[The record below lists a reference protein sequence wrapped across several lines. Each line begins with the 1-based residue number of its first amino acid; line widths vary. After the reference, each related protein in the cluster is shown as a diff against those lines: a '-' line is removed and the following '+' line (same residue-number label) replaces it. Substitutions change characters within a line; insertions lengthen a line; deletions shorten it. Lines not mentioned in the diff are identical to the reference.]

1 MTYLKAL
8 REDAPLLDA
17 YLRYF
22 EVARTPFT
30 IPGHKQRASK
40 LDLGLGAVVDGDTPL
55 YGGLDEIKLTNQTL
69 KSAESL
75 AAKLWGGDYARFSTG
90 GSTHVNQAVILA
102 LGKLGGKIAVARTAH
117 RSVLSAL
124 VLAGL
129 EPIWLAP
136 DIDAATG
143 VPTGIP
149 LSELERVLP
158 QKPIALLLTEPGYLG
173 TISQLPELISKAH
186 EHKIPVVID
195 AAWGAHFGFHNDLP
209 KHVLQLG
216 ADALITSTH
225 KALPGF
231 SASALLVARGEYLNL
246 DRLEQ
251 SFETTHTTS
260 PAGAPLASI
269 DGCRALLQQRGEDL
283 LAIAQTGTG
292 KTAAFAIPIIDKI
305 QQIKYKAFEK
315 GAFVRAIVMVPT
327 RELAQQITQ
336 VFNQIGKN
344 TKVKALC
351 VYGGVE
357 QDHQIAKLLEGMDI
371 IVSTPGRMF
380 DLVSQGYLSL
390 KKIEILILDE
400 ADQMLDLGFAKDI
413 DDLVNKIPG
422 KRQTLFFSATISQKI
437 KQQAYK
443 MVSSN
448 AIRIQVSPKDPVS
461 KNVNHQIV
469 FVEMDDKRFFLKRL
483 IEENKDNKFLVFV
496 RTKVRAERVKSA
508 MERLEIDSVTIHG
521 DKEQSERETALLAF
535 RTNACKVMIAT
546 DVSARGIDIDGID
559 FVINYDIPEVA
570 ENYVH
575 RVGRTGRGR
584 AKGRAISFCAK
595 EEKPL
600 VDAIEE
606 YTTVPITRATVTKA
620 EYNETIEFAD
630 DTKDNWKSL
639 MNGEENKV
647 KPKKKKRK

>member
-1 MTYLKAL
+1 MK
-8 REDAPLLDA
+8 
-17 YLRYF
+17 F
-22 EVARTPFT
+22 EEYRL
-30 IPGHKQRASK
+30 SK
-40 LDLGLGAVVDGDTPL
+40 EV
-55 YGGLDEIKLTNQTL
+55 KRN
-69 KSAESL
+69 
-75 AAKLWGGDYARFSTG
+75 
-90 GSTHVNQAVILA
+90 
-102 LGKLGGKIAVARTAH
+102 
-117 RSVLSAL
+117 
-124 VLAGL
+124 L
-129 EPIWLAP
+129 EEMGFKRPT
-136 DIDAATG
+136 DIQFKC
-143 VPTGIP
+143 
-149 LSELERVLP
+149 LP
-158 QKPIALLLTEPGYLG
+158 HI
-173 TISQLPELISKAH
+173 
-186 EHKIPVVID
+186 
-195 AAWGAHFGFHNDLP
+195 
-209 KHVLQLG
+209 
-216 ADALITSTH
+216 
-225 KALPGF
+225 
-231 SASALLVARGEYLNL
+231 
-246 DRLEQ
+246 
-251 SFETTHTTS
+251 
-260 PAGAPLASI
+260 
-269 DGCRALLQQRGEDL
+269 QRGEDL

-327 RELAQQITQ
+327 RELAKQITQ